1 MHRRAV
7 ALFAEHYPEEY
18 LGDTVEALVVA
29 HRAGLTITQVPV
41 TMRARE
47 LRAGQH
53 GPGAV
58 GGVPAAGDRGRRA
71 GHGPAGAALIANR
84 LTIVSIVAALAAL
97 VLVFELLRRRRLREK
112 YAAIWVV
119 IAVGTVIV
127 AVFPQILRWLA
138 DLIGIQTPSNLL
150 FFGSLIVLFAVSLQL
165 SREVGL
171 LEEQSR
177 RLAEEVGTLTMR
189 VDALEK
195 PPDD

>member
-1 MHRRAV
+1 
-7 ALFAEHYPEEY
+7 
-18 LGDTVEALVVA
+18 
-29 HRAGLTITQVPV
+29 
-41 TMRARE
+41 
-47 LRAGQH
+47 
-53 GPGAV
+53 
-58 GGVPAAGDRGRRA
+58 
-71 GHGPAGAALIANR
+71 LIANR

-177 RLAEEVGTLTMR
+177 RLAEEVGTLKMR

>member
-1 MHRRAV
+1 M
-7 ALFAEHYPEEY
+7 
-18 LGDTVEALVVA
+18 
-29 HRAGLTITQVPV
+29 
-41 TMRARE
+41 
-47 LRAGQH
+47 
-53 GPGAV
+53 
-58 GGVPAAGDRGRRA
+58 
-71 GHGPAGAALIANR
+71 IASR
-84 LTIVSIVAALAAL
+84 LTIVSIVVALAAL
-97 VLVFELLRRRRLREK
+97 ALVFELLRRRRLREK

-127 AVFPQILRWLA
+127 AVFPQILRWMA

-177 RLAEEVGTLTMR
+177 RLAEDIGTLRMR